1 MSFVSFTPAARRDAP
16 RAALVCACRSGP
28 EGARVRAEG
37 GALPRRAG
45 GDFPGELAGTSPEG
59 GSKDEGAQRL
69 PDGRGSPAS
78 RAR

>member
-37 GALPRRAG
+37 GR
-45 GDFPGELAGTSPEG
+45 FPGGRAGTSPAVEATPRVALAE
-59 GSKDEGAQRL
+59 KELAQK
-69 PDGRGSPAS
+69 
-78 RAR
+78 